1 VPVHNDGWKIHGCP
15 VNGPAVDA
23 RDRHV
28 AVAWFTASTSDGE
41 AFIAF
46 SDDAGRTFSEPVR
59 VDDEACSGHLDVEL
73 LPDGSAAVS
82 WTELA
87 DEHAQVKVRRIQRS
101 GSRSPSVRVAQ
112 VSNAEYP
119 RLAHGRD
126 ELLLAWS
133 AVENGSLRV
142 RTARAAVPAMTSP
155 RR

>member
-1 VPVHNDGWKIHGCP
+1 
-15 VNGPAVDA
+15 VD
-23 RDRHV
+23 
-28 AVAWFTASTSDGE
+28 
-41 AFIAF
+41 
-46 SDDAGRTFSEPVR
+46 
-59 VDDEACSGHLDVEL
+59 L

-82 WTELA
+82 WTEMA
-87 DEHAQVKVRRIQRS
+87 DEKAQVKVRRIQP
-101 GSRSPSVRVAQ
+101 GGNRSPSVRVAQ

-155 RR
+155 RP